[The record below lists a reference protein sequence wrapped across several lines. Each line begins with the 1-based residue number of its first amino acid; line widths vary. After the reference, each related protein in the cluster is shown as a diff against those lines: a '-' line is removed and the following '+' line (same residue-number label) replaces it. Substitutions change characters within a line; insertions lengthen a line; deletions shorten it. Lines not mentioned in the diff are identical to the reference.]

1 MFSSTGLN
9 FSHSLFFLGSNPEFT
24 KLMEYYAAHVPK
36 DGATLS
42 RLPSWLRP
50 YVFGEFTHHL
60 FC

>member
-1 MFSSTGLN
+1 MFPSTGSN
-9 FSHSLFFLGSNPEFT
+9 FCDSLFSLGSNKEFT

-50 YVFGEFTHHL
+50 
-60 FC
+60 

>member
-9 FSHSLFFLGSNPEFT
+9 FSDSLFFPGSNPEFT

-50 YVFGEFTHHL
+50 
-60 FC
+60 

>member
-1 MFSSTGLN
+1 MSPSTGLV
-9 FSHSLFFLGSNPEFT
+9 FSDSLFFLGSNPEFT

-50 YVFGEFTHHL
+50 
-60 FC
+60 